1 MGGHLLMSRKELQ
14 RKSILELV
22 ANKHITL
29 QGAAERMNLSYR
41 QTLRV
46 YARYCSQGDLGLLHR
61 GRGRPS
67 NRAHPA
73 SFRKQVIARYRKRY
87 KEHDLGPTLAAE
99 KLAQDGFEVDHE
111 TLRRWLCS
119 EGDWHSRRQRKI
131 HRTRRERRHHFGEL
145 VQMDGSHHN
154 WFGRKYA
161 KACLMNMVDDATG
174 YTMGSMDHQ
183 ETTEAAMIILWRWI
197 EKYGIPQALY
207 TDKKNVYLTT
217 REPTIEEQLAGHEPK
232 TAFGKA
238 CEKLGIEI
246 IAAHSPQAKGRVE
259 RSNGTYQDRFVKELA
274 LRGITTCVTADR
286 LLQDEFCNELN
297 TRFAVTP
304 LEKEDYHRP
313 LSRGIKLEDIFC
325 LETNRTVQN
334 DWIISHEGNHYQ
346 ILKDNKPLPQPKDK
360 ILVRTRLDGSTHLL
374 FKGKDMKF
382 RSLGRRELEQRT
394 KKPIT
399 KQPRTRPGT
408 PMPQKGHKP
417 AASHPWA
424 GKCRKQSQELE
435 R

>member
-1 MGGHLLMSRKELQ
+1 MGGHLLMSRKELK

-29 QGAAERMNLSYR
+29 GNAAERMNLCYR

-46 YARYCSQGDLGLLHR
+46 YARFCAQGDLGLLHR
-61 GRGRPS
+61 SRGRPS

-87 KEHDLGPTLAAE
+87 KEHELGPTLAAE
-99 KLAQDGFEVDHE
+99 KLAGDGFDVDHE
-111 TLRRWLCS
+111 TLRRWLCA

-154 WFGRKYA
+154 WFGRQHA
-161 KACLMNMVDDATG
+161 KSCLMNMVDDATG
-174 YTMGSMDHQ
+174 RTMGSLDHQ

-197 EKYGIPQALY
+197 EKYGVPQALY

-217 REPTIEEQLAGHEPK
+217 REPTIDEQLAGQEPK
-232 TAFGKA
+232 TSFGKA

-274 LRGITTCVTADR
+274 LRGITTNQIADR
-286 LLQDEFCNELN
+286 LLQNEFCDDLN
-297 TRFAVTP
+297 SKFAVAP
-304 LEKEDYHRP
+304 LEKEDYHRRLP
-313 LSRGIKLEDIFC
+313 KRVKLEDIFC

-334 DWIISHEGNHYQ
+334 DWIISLENTHYQ
-346 ILKDNKPLPQPKDK
+346 ILKDNRPLPHPKEK
-360 ILVRTRLDGSTHLL
+360 VLVRTRLDGSVHLL
-374 FKGKDMKF
+374 FKDKELKF
-382 RSLGRRELEQRT
+382 KPLGRRELEQRT
-394 KKPIT
+394 KNAIT
-399 KQPRTRPGT
+399 KQARHKLGTSRP
-408 PMPQKGHKP
+408 QRGHKP
-417 AASHPWA
+417 AANHPWVNKNRQQ
-424 GKCRKQSQELE
+424 GPEMEK
-435 R
+435 